1 MDYEETA
8 VENED
13 FDTEVDDALP
23 EGVEEEDMST
33 EESLDSLT
41 GDGEE
46 EEKAEAEEQPQPEQ
60 KATEPGWM
68 QQRIGKAVEKALAK
82 ERESIRAEMEAQY
95 APIKERLLE
104 MDAQDL
110 VRKGIVKDLET
121 AKELVR
127 YRQGQATPAP
137 QAPQERVEQP
147 RNDKGQFAPKED
159 PVISARIDLLAH
171 QADTIKAK
179 KGIDVMAEF
188 DRNPEIKEAV
198 LSGKMDF
205 YEVAETMKS
214 TKRKPPAPMRSPNGA
229 SGSNNP
235 NAIDQMTDEQF
246 ARMEKRIKEG
256 ARFTLR

>member
-1 MDYEETA
+1 MDYEETM
-8 VENED
+8 VENEAP
-13 FDTEVDDALP
+13 DTEVDDTLP
-23 EGVEEEDMST
+23 EGIEEEDMSDEEDLESIT
-33 EESLDSLT
+33 EDM
-41 GDGEE
+41 EE
-46 EEKAEAEEQPQPEQ
+46 EEAEEQPQPEQ

-205 YEVAETMKS
+205 YEVAETMK
-214 TKRKPPAPMRSPNGA
+214 TKRRPPAPMRSPNGA
-229 SGSNNP
+229 GGENP
-235 NAIDQMTDEQF
+235 NAINSMSEEQF
-246 ARMEKRIKEG
+246 RRMEKRISEG
-256 ARFTLR
+256 ARIRLK